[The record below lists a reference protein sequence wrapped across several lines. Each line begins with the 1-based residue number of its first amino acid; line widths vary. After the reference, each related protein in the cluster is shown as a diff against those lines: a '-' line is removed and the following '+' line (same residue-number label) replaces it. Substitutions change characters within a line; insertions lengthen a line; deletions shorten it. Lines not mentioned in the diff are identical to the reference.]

1 MSLPAFDRTMEAV
14 DDDFGVILHV
24 LLLYGLAP
32 NFSSI
37 VLVNATELYITTP
50 LLTFSHEI

>member
-1 MSLPAFDRTMEAV
+1 MSLPAFDRTKEAV
-14 DDDFGVILHV
+14 VDDIGDILHV
-24 LLLYGLAP
+24 LLLYGLTL

>member
-14 DDDFGVILHV
+14 DDDIGDILRV
-24 LLLYGLAP
+24 LLLYDLTP

>member
-1 MSLPAFDRTMEAV
+1 MSLPAFDWTKEAV
-14 DDDFGVILHV
+14 ADDIGDILHV

-37 VLVNATELYITTP
+37 VLVNATQLYITTP